1 MNIDPDARF
10 SPYGTTGSLI
20 NMIFCPVLIV
30 AGLIIGFTQEP
41 MGFLVAAV
49 GVFIEIQFIRIHLQA
64 RRRAEA
70 RRPATA
76 AEPTDLDAV

>member
-20 NMIFCPVLIV
+20 NMIFCPVLIIG
-30 AGLIIGFTQEP
+30 GLVIGFTQHP
-41 MGFLVAAV
+41 MGFLTAAV
-49 GVFIEIQFIRIHLQA
+49 GVLIEIQFIRVHLQA

-70 RRPATA
+70 RSSATA
-76 AEPTDLDAV
+76 ATQADVDAV